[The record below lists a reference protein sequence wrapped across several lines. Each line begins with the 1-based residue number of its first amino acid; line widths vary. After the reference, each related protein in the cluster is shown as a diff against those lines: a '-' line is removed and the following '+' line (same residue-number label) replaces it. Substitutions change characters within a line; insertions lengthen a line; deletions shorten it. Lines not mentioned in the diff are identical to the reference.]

1 MKKNKS
7 INKEINNKSVNN
19 DIFLNGPL
27 NYIKLINKKTSQ
39 TVWLFMDFHKDII
52 HQQKCDEYEAKDFYK
67 FIYKKLSE
75 SDELIDFF
83 LEINPTDINSNF
95 NANENGIYI
104 EETRKIFRK
113 VYSNQDSNKKQNI
126 RLHYI
131 DIRDYAFMYEF
142 YKQINS
148 IFSLLK
154 SSGLEN
160 IESII
165 NKLENMRLT
174 LNFIND
180 LVNKI
185 RENNLVIDESKIKV
199 DFVNIKIDSSDN
211 KKYSF
216 FDILNTGFYQLLCT
230 ILLKYNNK
238 INKENINKYF
248 DINYLENSIN
258 LIKFLEEFIKK
269 LNKISKRIDN
279 ENNKQEINIDDI
291 FLTDKLKDKRVY
303 YGINKFEYESDYNYI
318 FGSIEKI
325 EVIIAK
331 LGCVFMDCFF
341 LRRLIEK
348 NYISKSIVYTGAYHS
363 AVYVWFLVK
372 YYDYIIDDYQYLN
385 YDMLGNKE
393 PNNKLEKIINKTNN
407 YEELFVYLI
416 PQKFTQCVKIKNNF

>member
-1 MKKNKS
+1 MKKNNS
-7 INKEINNKSVNN
+7 ISKVNNKKSTIN

-52 HQQKCDEYEAKDFYK
+52 HQQKCDDYEAKDFYK

-75 SDELIDFF
+75 SNELIDFF

-95 NANENGIYI
+95 NSNENGIYI

-113 VYSNQDSNKKQNI
+113 VYSNQETNKKQNI

-131 DIRDYAFMYEF
+131 DIRDYAFMYDF

-165 NKLENMRLT
+165 NKLENIRLT
-174 LNFIND
+174 LTFINS
-180 LVNKI
+180 LIKKI
-185 RENNLVIDESKIKV
+185 RENNLILDESKIKV
-199 DFVNIKIDSSDN
+199 DLVNIKIDSSDN

-216 FDILNTGFYQLLCT
+216 FDILNTGFYQLLNT
-230 ILLKYNNK
+230 ILLKYNHNTNK
-238 INKENINKYF
+238 TNINKYF
-248 DINYLENSIN
+248 DTNYLENSEN
-258 LIKFLEEFIKK
+258 LIKFLEEFIEK
-269 LNKISKRIDN
+269 LNKISKRINDQ
-279 ENNKQEINIDDI
+279 NNKQEINIDDI
-291 FLTDKLKDKRVY
+291 VLTDKLKDKRVY
-303 YGINKFEYESDYNYI
+303 YGINKIEYESDYNYI

-341 LRRLIEK
+341 LRRLVEK

-363 AVYVWFLVK
+363 AVYIWFLVK
-372 YYDYIIDDYQYLN
+372 NYDYMIDEYQYLN
-385 YDMLGNKE
+385 YEMLGNKE

-407 YEELFVYLI
+407 YEQLFVYLI
-416 PQKFTQCVKIKNNF
+416 PKKFTQCIKIKNNF